1 MSEEQR
7 VAIVTGGNR
16 GMGRETCRQLSQRG
30 FRVVLTSRESASG
43 EAVAATLRDEEGLE
57 VEPFRLDLTRA
68 EDIAAL
74 IAHAR
79 RQLGHVDV
87 LVNNAGL
94 YLEYGGAAVRNRT
107 SVFDAQLQVVRVI
120 METNLLGPFTL
131 SQGLIAMMRD
141 RGYGRVVNVTSAMGQ
156 LAEMG
161 GGAPGYRLAG
171 VGINA
176 MTRIFAQELQGTNVL
191 VNSVDPGWVRTRS
204 PEAHRSVEQGVETT
218 VWLATLPDGG
228 PSGQF
233 FRDKQTIPW

>member
-1 MSEEQR
+1 
-7 VAIVTGGNR
+7 VTELRPLSAASQTAQFSSSSADFDQSGLWPST
-16 GMGRETCRQLSQRG
+16 ETQSNVFQ
-30 FRVVLTSRESASG
+30 TE
-43 EAVAATLRDEEGLE
+43 
-57 VEPFRLDLTRA
+57 
-68 EDIAAL
+68 
-74 IAHAR
+74 HAR
-79 RQLGHVDV
+79 PDERIRRPDAGHSGD
-87 LVNNAGL
+87 
-94 YLEYGGAAVRNRT
+94 RR
-107 SVFDAQLQVVRVI
+107 
-120 METNLLGPFTL
+120 TNLFGPLAL

-204 PEAHRSVEQGVETT
+204 PEAGRSIEEGVETT

-233 FRDKQTIPW
+233 FRDKQPIAW